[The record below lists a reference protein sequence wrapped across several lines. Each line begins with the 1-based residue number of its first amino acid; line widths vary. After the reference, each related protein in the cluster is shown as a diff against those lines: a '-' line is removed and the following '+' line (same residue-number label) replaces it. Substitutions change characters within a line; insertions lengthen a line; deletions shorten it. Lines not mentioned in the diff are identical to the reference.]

1 MKKFNKIL
9 FFFLALSSALQ
20 AQINDQ
26 TVGDT
31 KFWATGRLKP
41 ITVFTDSR
49 EPQVAV
55 LQNENYS
62 NQNAQWNV
70 SDVDS
75 SKLDNSCLN
84 RSVAKKFV
92 TGSGGSGSPLKL
104 NVVDSFTS
112 ASNRLTA
119 RKTII
124 YNITTNP
131 PTLSGTIGYNYIY
144 LPATGLTKLEPD
156 SVYVAKSAG
165 GSNRTERY
173 SVKFESSSPFRILS
187 IITELKTGTA
197 TAFSFSTQK
206 IYTYNAFDVTSISEE
221 VWNTNVKRFVPCPT
235 CENYKMTYNAN
246 NQLIEQ
252 IHNSG
257 PDSVKYILTYI
268 AGTNRVKTITTQRKV
283 PNPATWVTETVA
295 TNATQNAKGYPTL
308 IDFVEGTDSL
318 KVAFTYA
325 LDSAMTQRLLTAKTP
340 SGFVNQSRIIQQY
353 CTPCTALA
361 PVVQSQP
368 TPTLAGSIGQQ
379 VTVGISALNTQ
390 MVQWQVSTD
399 AGVSWQ
405 NISPADTTYLIGMG
419 TAANSV
425 FPYITLK
432 FAKLSQNGYRYR
444 ALLSNGCAGSV
455 LTNTS
460 TLALSQ
466 CTALSP
472 VILGQPNATITA
484 YVGQTPQAFGISG
497 TNIGSFQWQVS
508 TDGGGNWITITSLDS
523 ASYRLGSYGTTAN
536 GGNSV
541 TVISPKLTQNG
552 YKFRVIVYNGC
563 AAPVTSSVG
572 TLLVQTCTLNSPVI
586 QTQPTN
592 LTRVVGQNAV
602 FSVSATNVANY
613 EWYYY
618 TATDVNTRNFINPSD
633 TTFTGQSTNT
643 LTLKYVK
650 SNFNDYRFV
659 CVIFNGCALSTS
671 TNIVQ
676 LITTTCASTVPIIAP
691 NSSTSA
697 FIDFTANVGYPV
709 NGACIT
715 ITNGITS
722 AQWQSMVIG
731 DSIWRN
737 IAATDT
743 TYAITTLSNLT
754 CISVKYPKLTQ
765 NGTKFRAILSNG
777 CASVTSSSVTMT
789 VITCPLSAPT
799 ITTQPTHKIASV
811 ASSVTF
817 SLTSS
822 TAMTYEWRISKD
834 MGVSWASIS
843 PTDTTFTGALT
854 NSLTLKYVKAV
865 QNGNQFSCIISNGC
879 AGKITSAAAILTVG
893 TSAVNELDAKVK
905 IYPNPASDVLNIEIP
920 STNFK
925 LTLMDSKGTVL
936 TKSENSTQLSVR
948 DLPMGLYF
956 INVKTNNGETTKKII
971 VSK

>member
-1 MKKFNKIL
+1 MKNFNKFL

-84 RSVAKKFV
+84 RSVARKFA
-92 TGSGGSGSPLKL
+92 TGGSGPLKL
-104 NVVDSFTS
+104 YVVDSFTS
-112 ASNRLTA
+112 ASNRLTS
-119 RKTII
+119 RKTIV
-124 YNITTNP
+124 YNPNNNP
-131 PTLSGTIGYNYIY
+131 PTLSSMNSYNYIY
-144 LPATGLTKLEPD
+144 LPATGQTRLEPD

-221 VWNTNVKRFVPCPT
+221 VWNTNVRRFVPCPT

-252 IHNSG
+252 VHNSG

-268 AGTNRVKTITTQRKV
+268 AGTNRVKSITTQRKV

-308 IDFVEGTDSL
+308 IDFLEGTDSL
-318 KVAFTYA
+318 KVAFTYT
-325 LDSAMTQRLLTAKTP
+325 LDSAMTQRLVTAKIP

-353 CTPCTALA
+353 CTPCTALT

-368 TPTLAGSIGQQ
+368 TATLAGSIGQQ
-379 VTVGISALNTQ
+379 VTVGTSAINTQ
-390 MVQWQVSTD
+390 TVQWQVSMD
-399 AGVSWQ
+399 AGASWQ
-405 NISPADTTYLIGMG
+405 NISPTDTTYLIGMG
-419 TAANSV
+419 TGGGTV
-425 FPYITLK
+425 FPYITIK
-432 FAKLSQNGYRYR
+432 FAKLSQNGYQYR

-466 CTALSP
+466 CTVPSP
-472 VILGQPNATITA
+472 VILGQPNPTITA
-484 YVGQTPQAFGISG
+484 YVGQTPQPFGIAA

-633 TTFTGQSTNT
+633 TTFTGQNTNT

-659 CVIFNGCALSTS
+659 CSIFNGCAPSTS
-671 TNIVQ
+671 TNIV
-676 LITTTCASTVPIIAP
+676 LLTTTTCASTVPIIAP
-691 NSSTSA
+691 NSPSSA
-697 FIDFTANVGYPV
+697 YTDFTAYVGNPI
-709 NGACIT
+709 NGTGLSVINT
-715 ITNGITS
+715 ITS
-722 AQWQSMVIG
+722 AQWQALVVG
-731 DSIWRN
+731 DSTWRN

-743 TYAITTLSNLT
+743 TYAITTLSNSAY
-754 CISVKYPKLTQ
+754 ISVKYPKLTQ
-765 NGTKFRAILSNG
+765 NGTRFRVILSNG

-789 VITCPLSAPT
+789 VATCNLPAPT
-799 ITTQPTHKIASV
+799 IASQPTHKTAAV
-811 ASSVTF
+811 ASNATF
-817 SLTSS
+817 SLTSP
-822 TAMTYEWRISKD
+822 TATNYNWRVSKD
-834 MGVSWASIS
+834 IGVSWTVIL
-843 PTDTTFTGALT
+843 PTDTTFTGATTNTLT
-854 NSLTLKYVKAV
+854 VKYVKAV
-865 QNGNQFSCIISNGC
+865 QNGHQFSCVVTNGC
-879 AGKITSAAAILTVG
+879 AGPLISVAAILTVG

-948 DLPMGLYF
+948 DLPMGMYF